1 MAKIFSVVSGNGG
14 AGKST
19 VCCHLARAMALH
31 GEKTLVVEMNSGF
44 RTLDVFFNIDQ
55 IVYDFGDVVEKRCD
69 VFEAIQNVKNC
80 EFLDLLPASVDIEKS
95 FENLDYKRLFDILQE
110 KYDNIIL
117 DLPSYGR
124 IIYDIKNIIDVFL
137 VVAAPDP
144 VCIRNASILVSYMR
158 NESQE
163 NIDMKLIVNKIS
175 KKAFKRGLIDNIDS
189 IIDDT
194 QLQFLGGL
202 PISENVMLA
211 NCNGISL
218 KKCSLEYKIF
228 EAIYER
234 LNGNCVDILI

>member
-14 AGKST
+14 VGKST

-31 GEKTLVVEMNSGF
+31 GEKTLVVEMSPGF
-44 RTLDVFFNIDQ
+44 RMLDVFFNIDQ
-55 IVYDFGDVVEKRCD
+55 IVYDFGDVIEKRCD
-69 VFEAIQNVKNC
+69 VFEATQNVKNC

-144 VCIRNASILVSYMR
+144 VCIRNASMLVSYIR

-189 IIDDT
+189 IIDDI

-211 NCNGISL
+211 NCNGISF

-228 EAIYER
+228 DAIYER

>member
-14 AGKST
+14 VGKST
-19 VCCHLARAMALH
+19 VCCHLARAMASH
-31 GEKTLVVEMNSGF
+31 GEKTLVAEMNSGF
-44 RTLDVFFNIDQ
+44 RTLDVFFNIDH
-55 IVYDFGDVVEKRCD
+55 IVYDFGDIVEKRCD

-80 EFLDLLPASVDIEKS
+80 EFLDLLPAPVNFEAS
-95 FENLDYKRLFDILQE
+95 FENLNYKCLFDILQE

-117 DLPSYGR
+117 DLPSYSR
-124 IIYDIKNIIDVFL
+124 IIYDIKNITDVFL
-137 VVAAPDP
+137 VVVNPDP
-144 VCIRNASILVSYMR
+144 VCIRNASMVVSYIR
-158 NESQE
+158 NESEE

-202 PISENVMLA
+202 PISENLILA
-211 NCNGISL
+211 NCNGVSF

-228 EAIYER
+228 DAIYER
-234 LNGNCVDILI
+234 LNGNFVDILI

>member
-14 AGKST
+14 VGKST
-19 VCCHLARAMALH
+19 VCCHLARAMASH
-31 GEKTLVVEMNSGF
+31 GEKTLVAEMNSGF

-55 IVYDFGDVVEKRCD
+55 IVYDFGDIVEKRCD

-80 EFLDLLPASVDIEKS
+80 EFLDLLPAPVNFEAS
-95 FENLDYKRLFDILQE
+95 FENLNYKCLFDILQE

-117 DLPSYGR
+117 DLPSYSR
-124 IIYDIKNIIDVFL
+124 IIYDIKNITDVFL
-137 VVAAPDP
+137 VVVNPDP
-144 VCIRNASILVSYMR
+144 VCIRNASMVVSYIR
-158 NESQE
+158 NESEE

-202 PISENVMLA
+202 PISENLILA
-211 NCNGISL
+211 NCNGVSF

-228 EAIYER
+228 DAIYER
-234 LNGNCVDILI
+234 LNGNFVDILI